1 MRVNIAVKL
10 AGVFTL
16 LCLSLLMLVALIATV
31 ITGNGIETEAH
42 KRLDNDVQV
51 TLHTFDYFAQDA
63 LASAQILAA
72 NPQLVRYALTRS
84 DASGQSVRDLMAQLP
99 PHRLVRVFDRTGR
112 LVLERGV
119 QGVPPAP
126 SGSGI
131 ALALADETVRG
142 IEPIDTRGLAIR
154 GIAPI
159 HHRNEVIGAVLVGS
173 WLDQPFVEQIRS
185 ITGIEVGIAA
195 GDSRSNRWLAQTIR
209 DAQAQPIDGEVP
221 CEVVQKIR
229 AMGTYRSETVR
240 FGEHAYLS
248 AFAPLFGDYGQFVGL
263 LYVGVPREP
272 LTESTRRS
280 QLVILALAV
289 LGAIAASFLA
299 AMLARTITNP
309 IRQMVDQ
316 ASAIAHGRLD
326 GRLAIDTGDELEQ
339 LAQAFNH
346 MAESLSVMKI
356 EDQNCNPLTR
366 LPGNRSIEAEV
377 ARRLHEPDNLAVLYI
392 DLDHFKAYN
401 DKFGFE
407 AGDRIIQYTASTLQQ
422 AIQIV
427 DNAED
432 YLGHIGGDD
441 FIVVTTPRAAER
453 LGQEIIRLFDAELPG
468 FYPEEDRKR
477 GYIVALD
484 RRGLR
489 QQFPLV
495 TLSIAIVT
503 NERRQIRD
511 FLELASVAAEVKKYA
526 KSIEGSSVARDRR
539 LDRTGPLNIGS
550 TSLL

>member
-16 LCLSLLMLVALIATV
+16 LCLSLLVLVALLATV
-31 ITGNGIETEAH
+31 FTANGLEAEAH

-72 NPQLVRYALTRS
+72 NPQLVRHALTRS
-84 DASGQSVRDLMAQLP
+84 DASSRAVRDLMSQLP
-99 PHRLVRVFDRTGR
+99 PNRLVRVFDGTGE
-112 LVLERGV
+112 LVMERGV
-119 QGVPPAP
+119 SGTPTIL

-131 ALALADETVRG
+131 ALALADEAVRG

-159 HHRNEVIGAVLVGS
+159 HHRGNVIGAVLVGS

-185 ITGIEVGIAA
+185 ITGIEVGIAG
-195 GDSRSNRWLAQTIR
+195 GDSRSNHWMAQTIR
-209 DAQAQPIDGEVP
+209 DADRHPIGGEVP
-221 CEVVQKIR
+221 YEVVQKIR
-229 AMGTYRSETVR
+229 ATGTYRSETVR

-272 LTESTRRS
+272 LIEMVQRA
-280 QLVILALAV
+280 QLIILGLAI
-289 LGAIAASFLA
+289 LGAVAASMVA
-299 AMLARTITNP
+299 ALLARTITNP
-309 IRQMVDQ
+309 IRQLVEQ

-339 LAQAFNH
+339 LAQAFNQ

-366 LPGNRSIEAEV
+366 LPGNRSIESEV
-377 ARRLHEPDNLAVLYI
+377 CHRLHEPDNLAVLYI

-407 AGDRIIQYTASTLQQ
+407 AGDRVIQFTATCLQQ
-422 AIQIV
+422 ALQVV
-427 DNAED
+427 DHAGD
-432 YLGHIGGDD
+432 FLGHIGGDD
-441 FIVVTTPRAAER
+441 FIVITTPRMAER
-453 LGQEIIRLFDAELPG
+453 IGHEIIRLFDADIPT
-468 FYPEEDRKR
+468 FYPEEDRER
-477 GYIVALD
+477 GHIVALD
-484 RRGLR
+484 RRGAR
-489 QQFPLV
+489 QQFPLI
-495 TLSIAIVT
+495 TLSIAVVT
-503 NERRQIRD
+503 NERRQIQD
-511 FLELASVAAEVKKYA
+511 FLV
-526 KSIEGSSVARDRR
+526 
-539 LDRTGPLNIGS
+539 
-550 TSLL
+550 LLVC